1 MEKLKRFNNEKG
13 FTMIELIIVI
23 ALIAVIGAML
33 VPNFSETVKRTKI
46 KTDINSLR
54 TIQNAIDLYEAEAN
68 TNVTDIK
75 QLADNGYLPKMPKTQ
90 YNTSDTSYK
99 LEKVNNN
106 TIVVYSYT
114 TSDEFIS
121 NYISTLDET
130 LEKVGDSEV
139 YLK

>member
-1 MEKLKRFNNEKG
+1 MGKLKKFNNEKG

-54 TIQNAIDLYEAEAN
+54 TIQNAIDLYEAESN
-68 TNVTDIK
+68 TEVTSIQ
-75 QLADNGYLPKMPKTQ
+75 QLSDNGYLPKIPSTQ
-90 YNTSDTSYK
+90 YNTSVTSYK
-99 LEKVNNN
+99 LEKVKNN
-106 TIVVYSYT
+106 TTAVYSYT
-114 TSDEFIS
+114 TSDDFIS
-121 NYISTLDET
+121 NYISTLGDS
-130 LEKVGDSEV
+130 LGKVGDNGV